1 MTHFLSRKRCVSPLL
16 PSLRNA
22 HPRRWPTWSATWFP
36 DDRKLIFFRNFHF
49 FIAPHCPTRR
59 KRRKTSG
66 SFPHGNM
73 WGACVGG
80 HNCHLSRTHTRAFF
94 FCSCGN
100 TRRRHLDWQIFRKSK
115 ITPFVRGTQTNIKT
129 VEAFFFQCVRVQGCA
144 RTPTAQTDFHTRFVG
159 KLYFYPVV
167 VGFSQLEEATPDRK
181 KRQKSRLAH
190 SLVLSGVSYFW
201 NYIIRRHRL

>member
-1 MTHFLSRKRCVSPLL
+1 MIVCIENFNLEKPTFRSLVNLHEGSLKSIPFRRKSSFLSGSNQSFSTLKLSFSRKFSIPNRSFKMTHFLSRKRCVSPLL

-94 FCSCGN
+94 F
-100 TRRRHLDWQIFRKSK
+100 LFVWQHS
-115 ITPFVRGTQTNIKT
+115 P
-129 VEAFFFQCVRVQGCA
+129 
-144 RTPTAQTDFHTRFVG
+144 P
-159 KLYFYPVV
+159 P
-167 VGFSQLEEATPDRK
+167 
-181 KRQKSRLAH
+181 SRLANFPK
-190 SLVLSGVSYFW
+190 V
-201 NYIIRRHRL
+201 